1 MVTVHRFE
9 GLRFVIYS
17 NDHDPAHI
25 HVIGAGCEAK
35 VQLVGPE
42 LRLIWQAGFSP
53 ADLRRILDEV
63 RKERFPLL
71 KRWKDIHG

>member
-17 NDHDPAHI
+17 NDHDPALI